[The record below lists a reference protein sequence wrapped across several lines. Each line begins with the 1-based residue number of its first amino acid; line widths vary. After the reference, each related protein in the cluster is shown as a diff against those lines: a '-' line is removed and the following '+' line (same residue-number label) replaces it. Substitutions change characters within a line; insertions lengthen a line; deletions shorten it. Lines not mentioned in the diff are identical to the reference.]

1 MEDGL
6 VLLVA
11 RHPQTSQWCL
21 NPYCNGRWSR
31 TIRRLVSLLKVLP
44 SLNPYCNGRWSR
56 TSFIKMEY
64 MKDRVVLILIVME
77 DGLVPDAKSP
87 RRR

>member
-6 VLLVA
+6 VQVIA
-11 RHPQTSQWCL
+11 TYDSIHISSL